1 EASTS
6 WLKTPLRKSDGQK
19 RFAGCAKGAL
29 TAAVQGLGLTPTM
42 SMRNR
47 MVSSSA
53 GRMSSTAASRNPSK
67 SCLVGLWPFMGE
79 GRRGA
84 NFMPSILVPSAA
96 GDLYQLVIGDVR
108 GKFEPIPIE
117 LILTT
122 NEITKLI
129 HYRVAKRSKRTDNNA
144 QAEPMGSVKARK
156 EMHYLNISI

>member
-42 SMRNR
+42 SRRNR

-53 GRMSSTAASRNPSK
+53 GRMSATAASRNPSN
-67 SCLVGLWPFMGE
+67 SCWVGWWPFMGR
-79 GRRGA
+79 GRGGA
-84 NFMPSILVPSAA
+84 DFLPSILVPSAA

-108 GKFEPIPIE
+108 SKFEPIPIE

-122 NEITKLI
+122 NEIAKLFL
-129 HYRVAKRSKRTDNNA
+129 YRGAKRSKRTEINA
-144 QAEPMGSVKARK
+144 QAGSMGSVTARK